1 MENQATNGEKIFC
14 NTYNEESK
22 TERTSK
28 NQDEKDKTPL
38 VVQRPTFCAPNAG
51 CPGLIPGQE
60 TRPRLLY
67 LKRSCMP
74 QQRSKIPHAA
84 TKAQHRQI
92 NKYTVFKIQPELIQ
106 DESVSRSVVSHSLQ
120 PHGL

>member
-1 MENQATNGEKIFC
+1 MENQTTNGEKIFC

-38 VVQRPTFCAPNAG
+38 VIRWPTFCAPNAG
-51 CPGLIPGQE
+51 CLGFIPGQE
-60 TRPRLLY
+60 TRSHLLN

-74 QQRSKIPHAA
+74 QDQRS
-84 TKAQHRQI
+84 RM
-92 NKYTVFKIQPELIQ
+92 
-106 DESVSRSVVSHSLQ
+106 LQ
-120 PHGL
+120 LRPSTDK